1 MNSDGVRSKDAF
13 LAAEYRLA
21 ANAIDEQ
28 NFEEAWHHLER
39 AHVVAQDRSGP
50 HCGSHLRMLRLA
62 WRLRDWREVL
72 GQLFRLALAPLGNL
86 TGKLPVGNN
95 GRSSVSAFAPME
107 ISPELRG
114 VMGASTGRSDRSA
127 KKSVG

>member
-1 MNSDGVRSKDAF
+1 MNSGAVPSRDAF
-13 LAAEYRLA
+13 LAKEYRRA
-21 ANAIDEQ
+21 AKAAEKQ

-39 AHVVAQDRSGP
+39 THVVAQDRLGP
-50 HCGSHLRMLRLA
+50 HCVSHWRMLRLA

-107 ISPELRG
+107 ISQELKD
-114 VMGASTGRSDRSA
+114 VIGAPTDRSDRSA
-127 KKSVG
+127 KE

>member
-1 MNSDGVRSKDAF
+1 MDSEAVSSKNAF

-28 NFEEAWHHLER
+28 NFDKAWHHLER
-39 AHVVAQDRSGP
+39 AHVVAQDRLGP
-50 HCGSHLRMLRLA
+50 HCVSHWRMLRLA

-86 TGKLPVGNN
+86 TGTLPVGNN

-107 ISPELRG
+107 ISQELKD
-114 VMGASTGRSDRSA
+114 VMGAPTDRSDRSA
-127 KKSVG
+127 KE

>member
-1 MNSDGVRSKDAF
+1 MDSAVSGKNAF

-28 NFEEAWHHLER
+28 YFDKAWHHLER
-39 AHVVAQDRSGP
+39 AHVVAQDRLGP
-50 HCGSHLRMLRLA
+50 HCVSHWRMLRLA
-62 WRLRDWREVL
+62 WRLQDWREVS

-95 GRSSVSAFAPME
+95 GRSGVSAFAPME
-107 ISPELRG
+107 ISQELKD
-114 VMGASTGRSDRSA
+114 VMGAPTDRSDRSV
-127 KKSVG
+127 KG

>member
-1 MNSDGVRSKDAF
+1 MDSAVSGKNTV

-28 NFEEAWHHLER
+28 NFDKAWHHLER
-39 AHVVAQDRSGP
+39 AHVVAQDRLGP
-50 HCGSHLRMLRLA
+50 HCVSHWRMLRLA
-62 WRLRDWREVL
+62 WRLRDWREAL

-107 ISPELRG
+107 ISQELKD
-114 VMGASTGRSDRSA
+114 VMGAPTDRSDRSA
-127 KKSVG
+127 KE

>member
-1 MNSDGVRSKDAF
+1 MDSEAVSSKNAF

-28 NFEEAWHHLER
+28 NFDKAWHHLER
-39 AHVVAQDRSGP
+39 AHVVAQDRLGP
-50 HCGSHLRMLRLA
+50 HCVSHWRMLRLA
-62 WRLRDWREVL
+62 WRLRDWREAL

-107 ISPELRG
+107 ISQELKD
-114 VMGASTGRSDRSA
+114 VMGAPTDRSDRSA
-127 KKSVG
+127 KE

>member
-1 MNSDGVRSKDAF
+1 MDSDAASGKNAF

-21 ANAIDEQ
+21 AHAIDGQ
-28 NFEEAWHHLER
+28 NFEKAWHHLER
-39 AHVVAQDRSGP
+39 AHVVAQDRLGP
-50 HCGSHLRMLRLA
+50 HCVSHWRMLRLA

-95 GRSSVSAFAPME
+95 GRSSESAFVPME
-107 ISPELRG
+107 ISQELKE
-114 VMGASTGRSDRSA
+114 VMGAPTDRSDRSA
-127 KKSVG
+127 NE